1 MSGPFRFEVTA
12 DNEMPRDEDPS
23 DFADAHADIERWIA
37 KYSES
42 ADSES
47 ADDGADA

>member
-12 DNEMPRDEDPS
+12 DNEMPDDDPS
-23 DFADAHADIERWIA
+23 DFDDAYADIERWIA

-42 ADSES
+42 ADI
-47 ADDGADA
+47 DDATP